1 MVAILTISR
10 GTDMSSS
17 SSHLRSI
24 VNVDGAVILDIP
36 RNQMVTL
43 NSTGGYVWDK
53 LQQGKTLDEVV
64 RELSIESNTDP
75 LDVERDVHAFVEQLM
90 SKHLLHN

>member
-1 MVAILTISR
+1 
-10 GTDMSSS
+10 MSSP

-24 VNVDGAVILDIP
+24 VNEDGAVILDIP
-36 RNQMVTL
+36 GNQMVTL

-53 LQQGKTLDEVV
+53 LQQGKTIDEVV

-75 LDVERDVHAFVEQLM
+75 VDVERDVHAFVEQLM

>member
-1 MVAILTISR
+1 
-10 GTDMSSS
+10 MSSP

-24 VNVDGAVILDIP
+24 VNEHGAVILDIP
-36 RNQMVTL
+36 GNQMVTL

-53 LQQGKTLDEVV
+53 LQQGKTIDEVV
-64 RELSIESNTDP
+64 RELSVESNTDP
-75 LDVERDVHAFVEQLM
+75 VDVERDVHAFVEQLM